1 MELGCSSV
9 YGQGHLS
16 IRFQGFKNIFYSYFV
31 FFNLKFVFVTFCC
44 CGSVLLFHNYF
55 SYITSFFILCS
66 VLFVC
71 FPFSSSSSSFFF
83 FTVPCG
89 TEKPVSWFK
98 GEGLGLSFC
107 GRSSKS
113 KLLN

>member
-55 SYITSFFILCS
+55 SYITSFFILCF

-71 FPFSSSSSSFFF
+71 FPFSSSSSFFF
-83 FTVPCG
+83 FFYCAMWHRKTSVLVQRRGVGP
-89 TEKPVSWFK
+89 E
-98 GEGLGLSFC
+98 
-107 GRSSKS
+107 
-113 KLLN
+113 LLW